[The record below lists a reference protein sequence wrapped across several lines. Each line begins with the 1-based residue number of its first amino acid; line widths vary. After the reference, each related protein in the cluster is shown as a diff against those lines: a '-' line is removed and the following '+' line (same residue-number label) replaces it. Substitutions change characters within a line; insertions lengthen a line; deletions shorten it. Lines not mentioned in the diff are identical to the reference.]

1 MRRDTPGTNIK
12 IQDASSA
19 AVSIIAPQLGSDK
32 NTLAEGKIDNNRLTH
47 INEAEV
53 LWLAWFQNIPEL
65 EGGNFA
71 QNFADLYKDLR
82 MSTDGRRAALLVKAL
97 GNITGHGATAAP
109 KDNRNFIQKHLTQ
122 RGQEPTED

>member
-1 MRRDTPGTNIK
+1 MKRDTPTQNIK

-32 NTLAEGKIDNNRLTH
+32 NTLAEGRIDNNRLTH

>member
-1 MRRDTPGTNIK
+1 MRRDTPQTNIK

-32 NTLAEGKIDNNRLTH
+32 NTLAEGRIDNNRLTH

-53 LWLAWFQNIPEL
+53 LWLAWFQNIPKL
-65 EGGNFA
+65 EGGDFA

-97 GNITGHGATAAP
+97 GNITGHGPTAAP
-109 KDNRNFIQKHLTQ
+109 VDKRSFIQKHVTQ
-122 RGQEPTED
+122 RGQEPEED